1 MKVKKMIPSAAVIGT
16 LIAVGFSITAFANGK
31 GVVSTNQINVRQSA
45 NTESEKLGL
54 LFEGDEINILSKEGN
69 WFKINYDN
77 QDAYVFS
84 DYISVSQAEGKVGA
98 DSVNVRS
105 SASSQSDVVGT
116 VNSGDTVTV
125 VGSSDNWY
133 KIVRTNGDVA
143 FVSKDYVDGSILDN
157 VGAGGNSSETKSSE
171 GNSQSEPA
179 LSESPIDK
187 EDSFTE
193 VSGKYAA
200 VNAPSGLRVR
210 SGAGTSYDV
219 LTALEYGDYVDVLA
233 VSDSW
238 IKVKTG
244 NTVGYVSADYVTV
257 RNGEKPSR
265 AMASSKG
272 ESVVAYAKQFLG
284 TPYVWGG
291 TNLNSGV
298 DCSGFVYAVY
308 KNFGITLQRSSASMA
323 GSNGVNVSK
332 SELVAGD
339 LVFFDTDGVNDGGI
353 SHVGIYIG
361 GGQYIHASSG
371 KAYCVTISSLNDS
384 YSASTYV
391 KAKRVLR

>member
-116 VNSGDTVTV
+116 VNSGDIVTV

-157 VGAGGNSSETKSSE
+157 VGEGGNSSETKSSE
-171 GNSQSEPA
+171 GNA
-179 LSESPIDK
+179 
-187 EDSFTE
+187 
-193 VSGKYAA
+193 
-200 VNAPSGLRVR
+200 
-210 SGAGTSYDV
+210 
-219 LTALEYGDYVDVLA
+219 
-233 VSDSW
+233 
-238 IKVKTG
+238 
-244 NTVGYVSADYVTV
+244 
-257 RNGEKPSR
+257 
-265 AMASSKG
+265 
-272 ESVVAYAKQFLG
+272 
-284 TPYVWGG
+284 
-291 TNLNSGV
+291 
-298 DCSGFVYAVY
+298 
-308 KNFGITLQRSSASMA
+308 
-323 GSNGVNVSK
+323 
-332 SELVAGD
+332 
-339 LVFFDTDGVNDGGI
+339 
-353 SHVGIYIG
+353 
-361 GGQYIHASSG
+361 
-371 KAYCVTISSLNDS
+371 
-384 YSASTYV
+384 
-391 KAKRVLR
+391 